1 MNELAKA
8 DRESRTRKMMTQQR
22 NKVAELENYYKEIEL
37 GQRME
42 RKSRQEEQLNYEIW
56 RTQNTKNIILEN
68 RKMREEKF
76 QKRREMDVEV
86 AAMKE
91 TEALQTMKEAFE
103 SDIQTN
109 LQRAK
114 ETELARQKA
123 KRERHKEVCESIVQ
137 SILTLSE
144 EAYTH

>member
-103 SDIQTN
+103 SDI
-109 LQRAK
+109 
-114 ETELARQKA
+114 
-123 KRERHKEVCESIVQ
+123 
-137 SILTLSE
+137 
-144 EAYTH
+144 